1 LSLIFPQWTWNQHLS
16 IHLSS
21 PDQSGSIVCVEI
33 AVFSP
38 LPGAY
43 TYIWPQALAV
53 PEPGLRVLVP
63 FGSGKRLGVV
73 LRQIQ
78 HIGETA
84 SGKGLR
90 AVEDRLDASPLYDQ
104 TRVRWLE
111 RIGRYYLVSIGEVWS
126 TALSWA
132 AHDDSRRF
140 RCVDIEALVQ
150 SMPVLREVFHSKAA
164 LSLKTIMHRA
174 NGPHIWHV
182 VTKACA
188 QGLLQE
194 IIQPALL
201 AVEEKQQ
208 NSVRLSATQKYA
220 VDALIHIGSRFQPF
234 LLFGCTGSGKT
245 EVYLRAAEAMIADG
259 GQVLVLVPEIGL
271 TPMWVSRLVQRF
283 EKVAVWHSGFSKRER
298 LAVRQNLAQTD
309 ILIGTRSALFLP
321 LSRLSMIVVDEE
333 HDSSFKQQE
342 GMAYSARD
350 MAVLLAQ
357 ELKIPVVLGS
367 ATPSL
372 ESWSLAEKGSY
383 QRLNLPQRVTE
394 QTSAIRPEIV
404 DMRSVETPVS
414 ETLLSALKETLA
426 GGEQSILFLNRRGY
440 APALQ
445 CSACG
450 FVPECPDC
458 SMRLTLHRRAGRLRC
473 HICEFWR
480 RVPKTCESC
489 GEAAFL
495 PLGEGTEKLEDW
507 LTEQLPALRFA
518 RFDRDIMTSHSRLTR
533 ALTAFERGELDCL
546 IGTQMLVKGHDFP
559 HVTLVGVINAD
570 LGVNRPDF
578 RAGERWWQQ
587 MTQVTGRAGRGEK
600 PGRVVIQ
607 TRMPEAAWLE
617 RISEDQA
624 ESTLHEELQLR
635 EALHYPPYS
644 RWVRVV
650 FSAMKAERASQ
661 AARAFADHCVILDG
675 VKISGVMPCSMERV
689 AGRFRFEV
697 LLRDPTRKAL
707 PWKLE
712 PVLNRLKIPSGV
724 RRRVDVDPQD
734 LM

>member
-1 LSLIFPQWTWNQHLS
+1 
-16 IHLSS
+16 
-21 PDQSGSIVCVEI
+21 V

-43 TYIWPQALAV
+43 TYIWPQALAA

-63 FGSGKRLGVV
+63 FGSGKRRGVV
-73 LRQIQ
+73 LRRIQ
-78 HIGETA
+78 SVAETV

-104 TRVRWLE
+104 TRIRWLE
-111 RIGRYYLVSIGEVWS
+111 RVGRYYLASIGEVWS

-132 AHDDSRRF
+132 AHDDARRF
-140 RCVDIEALVQ
+140 RCVDIEALAQ
-150 SMPVLREVFHSKAA
+150 SLPVLRDVFRSKAA
-164 LSLKTIMHRA
+164 LSLKTIMRRA
-174 NGPHIWHV
+174 DGPYIWHA
-182 VTKACA
+182 VTEACA
-188 QGLLQE
+188 LGLLQE
-194 IIQPALL
+194 IIHPALL
-201 AVEEKQQ
+201 AIGEKQK
-208 NSVRLSATQKYA
+208 NSVLLTAAQQHA
-220 VDALIHIGSRFQPF
+220 VDALIHAGGGFQPF

-259 GQVLVLVPEIGL
+259 GQVLILVPEIGL
-271 TPMWVSRLVQRF
+271 TPMWISRLVRRF
-283 EKVAVWHSGFSKRER
+283 EKVAVWHSSLGKRER
-298 LAVRQNLAQTD
+298 LAVLQNLHQTD
-309 ILIGTRSALFLP
+309 VLIGTRSALFLP
-321 LSRLSMIVVDEE
+321 LPRLSMIVVDEE

-367 ATPSL
+367 ATPSM
-372 ESWSLAEKGSY
+372 ESWRLAEKGAY

-394 QTSAIRPEIV
+394 QAGSIRPEV
-404 DMRSVETPVS
+404 VNMCGVEAPVS
-414 ETLLSALKETLA
+414 SALLSALKETLA

-445 CSACG
+445 CTACG
-450 FVPECPDC
+450 AVPECPAC

-473 HICEFWR
+473 HICEFQR
-480 RVPKTCESC
+480 RVPNTCESC
-489 GEAAFL
+489 GEAAFM

-518 RFDRDIMTSHSRLTR
+518 RFDRDMMTSYSRLTR
-533 ALTAFERGELDCL
+533 TLTAFEQGELDCL

-570 LGVNRPDF
+570 LGVNLPDF

-607 TRMPEAAWLE
+607 TRLPEASWLQRVFE
-617 RISEDQA
+617 GQA
-624 ESTLHEELQLR
+624 EATLNEELRLR
-635 EALHYPPYS
+635 EALHYPPFS

-650 FSAMKAERASQ
+650 FSAMKAERAGQ
-661 AARAFADHCVILDG
+661 AARDFADHCAILDG
-675 VKISGVMPCSMERV
+675 VQVSGAMPCSMERM

-712 PVLNRLKIPSGV
+712 PVLNRLKIPAGV

-734 LM
+734 MM